1 MKILR
6 RLHSG
11 GVSTI
16 DVLIS
21 YIDEGDNGATRFM
34 PLWVLN
40 THRLARYALA
50 RPDRLGG

>member
-40 THRLARYALA
+40 YSSIGMTWGTLRVS
-50 RPDRLGG
+50 